1 MNLWLLSAG
10 LLTFLIGAV
19 HSVLGEVRVFRHL
32 RSRGW
37 VPTQAAPV
45 LREFQVRILWGSWHL
60 VTIFGWGLSA
70 ALIRLA
76 QPDMPADLRVGLA
89 GIVAVALAAAAL
101 LVAGATRGKH
111 PAWIAL
117 LLATALVAAGLG

>member
-76 QPDMPADLRVGLA
+76 RPDMPADLRVGLA

-117 LLATALVAAGLG
+117 LLATGLVTAGLG